1 VLQRRV
7 ARQPHQP
14 GVGVEAADQ
23 RGHPAQ
29 LGARGAR
36 ALPVGLAAQHPDH
49 AAHRGHRVPARRL
62 DRGQRAVDVVGGGAG
77 DHRRRLRGHDDAG
90 DVVGHHVVQLPREL
104 HPLGRAHLVERGAAA
119 GVGVAQ
125 QQPDRHGA
133 APAQRRQGR
142 VGQPELADAAQGG

>member
-1 VLQRRV
+1 VR
-7 ARQPHQP
+7 
-14 GVGVEAADQ
+14 
-23 RGHPAQ
+23 
-29 LGARGAR
+29 R

-62 DRGQRAVDVVGGGAG
+62 DRGERAVDVVGGGAG

-125 QQPDRHGA
+125 QQPDGHGA
-133 APAQRRQGR
+133 APAQRETVVYGSPSSPTLRRAGEATTATAPSPATAAR
-142 VGQPELADAAQGG
+142 DAARGRAAR